1 MYSVPPLD
9 SQITQGDLVDR
20 CPLLSLTGQSSS
32 TIKTWDVTQ
41 TNQRIVVLS
50 QACDLANSKTTKD
63 QVAVVHEAQWLV
75 QSGVLKATTI
85 REQVRSHRVF
95 GLYFLPGFDGVSCE
109 SIVDLR
115 DIHTISRALLDQL
128 VLDGQRVARINTPY
142 REHLAQHFA
151 VTFSRIALPE
161 PYETQP

>member
-1 MYSVPPLD
+1 MYSIPPLD
-9 SQITQGDLVDR
+9 SQITQGDLVDQ
-20 CPLLSLTGQSSS
+20 CPLLSLTGQSTSS
-32 TIKTWDVTQ
+32 IKTWDVTQ

-50 QACDLANSKTTKD
+50 QACDLANSKTTKV

-95 GLYFLPGFDGVSCE
+95 GLYFLPEFEGISRE

-128 VLDGQRVARINTPY
+128 VVNGQRFARINTPF